1 MRFDIEHGIEA
12 LYQVAAEGVYQE
24 HKFSTIRRGFVIDT
38 QLIKLNRTAN
48 CINDDT
54 IVIDNALFKK
64 SFIKNEEIITD
75 EFKKLKKAI
84 NDNYIGMAVIID

>member
-1 MRFDIEHGIEA
+1 LHSLNFN
-12 LYQVAAEGVYQE
+12 
-24 HKFSTIRRGFVIDT
+24 IDT
-38 QLIKLNRTAN
+38 QWLKLNRTAK

-64 SFIKNEEIITD
+64 SFIKNKEITTD

-84 NDNYIGMAVIID
+84 NDNYIGMAVIVD